1 VTVQTWRNIYV
12 YSPAFLWLP
21 YGVSIALATVAVI
34 LGSICLVNNGASF
47 STSFS
52 TILRVSGGASLT
64 TPVREKDAD
73 GRDPLPKYLAKAE
86 LSFPSSSGIVDETVY
101 KSLREVSR

>member
-1 VTVQTWRNIYV
+1 
-12 YSPAFLWLP
+12 
-21 YGVSIALATVAVI
+21 VAVI

-52 TILRVSGGASLT
+52 TILRVSGETSLA

-73 GRDPLPKYLAKAE
+73 GRDPLPKYLANAE
-86 LSFPSSSGIVDETVY
+86 LSFPSSSGVVDETAY
-101 KSLREVSR
+101 KSLRGVSR